1 MTRGKYEG
9 NYTAENVPNSFDNR
23 AEKLAWYYVN
33 QTNGNKREAYR
44 LYMKSANPEWEPRE
58 NETDAKNA
66 YNLFRYKDVQKYI
79 EQFYEENRKLYAN
92 QRDKNIQALNQI
104 LEDPTV
110 PRKDRISAIKE
121 LNNMFGY
128 NSSTINVNG
137 KANIEV
143 EIV

>member
-1 MTRGKYEG
+1 MTLQR
-9 NYTAENVPNSFDNR
+9 NTVYTSDER
-23 AEKLAWYYVN
+23 AEKLAWFYVN
-33 QTNGNKREAYR
+33 QTNGNKTQAYR
-44 LYMKSANPEWEPRE
+44 LYNKTINPDWQPEGDIDIGR
-58 NETDAKNA
+58 A
-66 YNLFRYKDVQKYI
+66 YNLFRRKDIQKYV

>member
-1 MTRGKYEG
+1 MTLQR
-9 NYTAENVPNSFDNR
+9 NTVYTSDER
-23 AEKLAWYYVN
+23 AEKLAWFYVN
-33 QTNGNKREAYR
+33 QTNGNKTQAYR
-44 LYMKSANPEWEPRE
+44 LYNKTINPDWQSEGD
-58 NETDAKNA
+58 TDIGRA
-66 YNLFRYKDVQKYI
+66 YNLFRRKDIQKYV

-104 LEDPTV
+104 LEDSTA

-143 EIV
+143 IIE

>member
-1 MTRGKYEG
+1 MTRGKFEDKYS
-9 NYTAENVPNSFDNR
+9 YDNVPSSSDDR
-23 AEKLAWYYVN
+23 SRQLAWYYVYR
-33 QTNGNKREAYR
+33 TNGNKTEAYR
-44 LYMKSANPEWEPRE
+44 LYNKEKNPDWQPS
-58 NETDAKNA
+58 DKDSGNA
-66 YNLFRYKDVQKYI
+66 YNIFRYKDVQKYI

>member
-9 NYTAENVPNSFDNR
+9 NYTAENVPSSFDNR
-23 AEKLAWYYVN
+23 AESLAWFYVN
-33 QTNGNKREAYR
+33 RTNGNKREAYH
-44 LYMKSANPEWEPRE
+44 LYMKSANPEWEPGD
-58 NETDAKNA
+58 NNLDAKKA
-66 YNLFRYKDVQKYI
+66 YNLFRYKDVQKYVN
-79 EQFYEENRKLYAN
+79 QFYEENRKLYAN

-143 EIV
+143 VIE